1 MKKIFSLAL
10 AAILLCLPCLLAS
23 CQTEQVGNE
32 SSEAPKG
39 PTHAELF
46 WEALSTLGDY
56 FKPLES
62 TFGMPLFSIIT
73 NEEDGTETEIF
84 AIQKFSAMDV
94 SMIGD
99 QPVRK
104 ETVTVMADGVC
115 NAHGTWFAAGE
126 EIPFKEYSDETLQ
139 YVLLPGVQEEPFT
152 AVGGGITDSMSG
164 LEIGGIPD
172 RALADLEASV
182 KGLFTDDMILIAKSD
197 AVDTYTITMDP
208 DTAKAFDAALD
219 QAMAE
224 SGLTDLLGIGD
235 LLNSEGIEVSGTE
248 TTVVMVLNVA
258 AGKNYQLK
266 LSTVVNGAETDV
278 TKFNLSVNGA
288 VTALK
293 YSAEQDGAVV
303 NQTDCTFTVAAGNMK
318 IDLTS
323 TEGDT
328 TTTAGLMVT
337 ADASGKITY
346 KGTVDTSVTIE
357 GMALSVPIT
366 VEGTYQETDAGT
378 VNSMTLTASIAGLME
393 IAISSSSTFT
403 PGEGLIVKPTPGVDV
418 KEIDMDTLMEQMR
431 GTYPKT
437 VELYESLLGLTD
449 PESGLIP
456 RE

>member
-1 MKKIFSLAL
+1 MKKILSLAL

-62 TFGMPLFSIIT
+62 TFGMPLFSIVT

-104 ETVTVMADGVC
+104 ETVTVMVDGVC

-152 AVGGGITDSMSG
+152 AVGGGITVSMSG

-172 RALADLEASV
+172 RALADLEAAV

-197 AVDTYTITMDP
+197 VVDTYTITMDP
-208 DTAKAFDAALD
+208 DTAKAFDEALD

-303 NQTDCTFTVAAGNMK
+303 NQTDCTFTVAASNMK

-346 KGTVDTSVTIE
+346 KGNVDTSVTVE

-366 VEGTYQETDAGT
+366 VEGTYQEIDAGT
-378 VNSMTLTASIAGLME
+378 VNTMTLTASIAGLME

-418 KEIDMDTLMEQMR
+418 KKIDMDTLMEQMR

-437 VELYESLLGLTD
+437 VELYESLLELTD